1 MPSIV
6 DAEQGGI
13 PHSLEENPQSA
24 IKISKDFII
33 AFRTLKKLG
42 AT

>member
-13 PHSLEENPQSA
+13 PHSFEENSQST
-24 IKISKDFII
+24 IEISRDFVTTLWTIED
-33 AFRTLKKLG
+33 FR

>member
-1 MPSIV
+1 MPNIV

-13 PHSLEENPQSA
+13 PHSFEENPQSA
-24 IKISKDFII
+24 IEISRDFITALWTLKDF
-33 AFRTLKKLG
+33 R